1 MYAKFETD
9 CQKEKEYKHDREVVA
24 LRLDGENGWKRDGQ
38 DKFDWNCFAH
48 GKFGAGQLDG
58 GVGETK
64 MNLV

>member
-1 MYAKFETD
+1 MTGKWWPSGWTG
-9 CQKEKEYKHDREVVA
+9 K
-24 LRLDGENGWKRDGQ
+24 NGWKRDGQ